1 MRQDYSNNM
10 TEIVLL
16 SDQEFSAFKQGN
28 GRVFHKVFDQYYGL
42 VKYIVKR
49 CGVSNGDVADIVQ
62 ESFFRLYQ
70 HKKALTHQAVIKS
83 WLANTAKN
91 LSIDFLRK
99 HKRVSALTDEQS
111 DKMAEQSTENDTRE
125 LEIELIGK
133 LLKKIS
139 IETGE
144 TSAVD
149 FYIKGLSA
157 KQIAE
162 INSEPISSVTNR
174 LSRFRKKFKHRLIQ
188 HIEELRATIPD

>member
-1 MRQDYSNNM
+1 M
-10 TEIVLL
+10 TEILFL
-16 SDQEFSAFKQGN
+16 SDQEFIAFKQGN
-28 GRVFHKVFDQYYGL
+28 GQIYHKVFDQYYGL
-42 VKYIVKR
+42 VKYIVAR
-49 CGVSNGDVADIVQ
+49 CGVTNGDVADIVQ
-62 ESFFRLYQ
+62 ESFFRLHQ
-70 HKKALTHQAVIKS
+70 HKKELTHQIVIKS

-99 HKRVSALTDEQS
+99 HKRVSKLTDEQS
-111 DKMAEQSTENDTRE
+111 SKIQEQCTENDTRE

-144 TSAVD
+144 TSVVD

-157 KQIAE
+157 KEIAE
-162 INSEPISSVTNR
+162 INREPISSVTNR
-174 LSRFRKKFKHRLIQ
+174 LSRFRKKFKNQLIQ